1 MKIITFSANKGGTGK
16 SQLTKNTAFA
26 LSKIG
31 LKIVVIDMDNQNN
44 LTDGYSDDNP
54 FDFVELPKT
63 LESLKQ
69 FKQNA
74 NQEYDFC
81 IIDTPP
87 NLGVETI
94 ATYIISNYIIIP
106 TLLALNSILGVQRTL
121 ETINDTKKY
130 NPNLKVLG
138 ILVNNYDRRDK
149 STDTAINSLKNSFG
163 EDLFQSII
171 KVSSNIKNADDNKMT
186 VQKYETGF
194 WSKKST
200 QDFDNLAKEILSKIK
215 KM

>member
-26 LSKIG
+26 LSKTG
-31 LKIVVIDMDNQNN
+31 LNIAIIDMDNQHN
-44 LTDGYSDDNP
+44 LTDGYSDDDP
-54 FDFVELPKT
+54 FDLVELPKT

-69 FKQNA
+69 FKKNA
-74 NQEYDFC
+74 DQEYDFC

-87 NLGVETI
+87 NLGVETV
-94 ATYIISNYIIIP
+94 ATYIISDYIIIP

-130 NPNLKVLG
+130 NPHLRVLG

-149 STDTAINSLKNSFG
+149 STDTAMNSLKNSFG
-163 EDLFQSII
+163 EDLFKSII